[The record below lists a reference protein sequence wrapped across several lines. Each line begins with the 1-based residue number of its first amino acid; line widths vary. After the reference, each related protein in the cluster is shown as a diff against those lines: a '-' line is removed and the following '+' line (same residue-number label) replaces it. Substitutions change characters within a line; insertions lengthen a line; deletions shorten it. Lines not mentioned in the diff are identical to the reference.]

1 MLFVKSTDGVWDSPH
16 ASRADVEQG
25 PAQVPASESG
35 PRGGDLPPPA
45 GGGGGPLVHSIALA
59 TWALFVGIGLLLVGA
74 GLFGTLISV
83 RAELDGFGSLVI
95 GLISAAYYGGFLAG
109 SRLTLRLL
117 HEVGHIRV
125 YAALA
130 STFAAAIV
138 LAGMTAGPWS
148 WIALRFVAGA
158 CLAGQYVVAE
168 SWLNQLVT
176 SRSRA
181 RLLSRYTV
189 LTVVAFGIGQ
199 LWFTRLDPTA
209 VTGFGIAAV
218 LIALAVTPVALSVDA
233 RPPTI
238 AQPVH
243 LPLRELFG
251 IAPTGAIT
259 STLVGIAHGAF
270 LGLGAVY
277 AARSGLSI
285 GQIGLFVLMPT
296 LGSLLL
302 SIPIS
307 SLSDRR
313 DRRLVGVLAAAAAVG
328 AAAMLLLLGPDTAG
342 GFVAMAVLGGVS
354 YPLYTIAGAYTNDWV
369 PEATLTAVASHLVML
384 FGIGA
389 LVGPLLASILMAALG
404 ADGYVWA
411 VLGAHV
417 VIVTFLLVRILQH
430 PAAERAKPWNAVNIS
445 GRALYLPSTVVSLG
459 RRMRPQAWRAPRPT
473 PPRCSGRGDGDGP
486 DR

>member
-1 MLFVKSTDGVWDSPH
+1 MGAASATAAGST
-16 ASRADVEQG
+16 
-25 PAQVPASESG
+25 
-35 PRGGDLPPPA
+35 LPPPTEHHERPA
-45 GGGGGPLVHSIALA
+45 VDHLPEPIVESTGSGPLVHSLALA
-59 TWALFVGIGLLLVGA
+59 TWALFVGIGMLLVGA

-83 RAELDGFGSLVI
+83 RSELDGFGALMI
-95 GLISAAYYGGFLAG
+95 GLISAAYYGGFLLG

-130 STFAAAIV
+130 STFSAAIV
-138 LAGMTAGPWS
+138 LAGLVAGPLPWLM
-148 WIALRFVAGA
+148 LRFVAGA

-176 SRSRA
+176 NQRRA

-189 LTVVAFGIGQ
+189 LTVVAFGVGQ
-199 LWFTRLDPTA
+199 LWFSRVDPNA
-209 VTGFGIAAV
+209 MTGFGIAAI

-233 RPPTI
+233 TPPTI

-243 LPLRELFG
+243 LPLRQLF
-251 IAPTGAIT
+251 ALAWTGAVT

-277 AARSGLSI
+277 AARSGLSL

-296 LGSLLL
+296 IGSLLL
-302 SIPIS
+302 SVPMS

-313 DRRLVGVLAAAAAVG
+313 DRRMIGTIAAVVAALAALALLAV
-328 AAAMLLLLGPDTAG
+328 GPDTPAG
-342 GFVAMAVLGGVS
+342 FAAMALLGGMT

-369 PEATLTAVASHLVML
+369 PEDTLTAVASHLVML
-384 FGIGA
+384 FGVGA
-389 LVGPLLASILMAALG
+389 LLGPVVASLMMAAMG
-404 ADGYVWA
+404 ADGYVWT
-411 VLGAHV
+411 
-417 VIVTFLLVRILQH
+417 VIVAHLVIAAFLAVRIVQH
-430 PAAERAKPWNAVNIS
+430 PSAERAKPWNAVNLA

-459 RRMRPQAWRAPRPT
+459 RRMRPQTWRAPRP
-473 PPRCSGRGDGDGP
+473 RDRRSGRRG
-486 DR
+486 RR

>member
-1 MLFVKSTDGVWDSPH
+1 M
-16 ASRADVEQG
+16 
-25 PAQVPASESG
+25 
-35 PRGGDLPPPA
+35 
-45 GGGGGPLVHSIALA
+45 HSLALA

-83 RAELDGFGSLVI
+83 RSELDGFGAVLI
-95 GLISAAYYGGFLAG
+95 GLISAAYYAGFLAG

-117 HEVGHIRV
+117 RDVGHIRV

-130 STFAAAIV
+130 STFAAAII
-138 LAGMTAGPWS
+138 TAGLIPGPVPW
-148 WIALRFVAGA
+148 ILLRFVAGA

-189 LTVVAFGIGQ
+189 LTVVAFGLGQ
-199 LWFTRLDPTA
+199 LWFTRVDPTA
-209 VTGFGIAAV
+209 ITGFGIAAV

-233 RPPTI
+233 TPPAIARP
-238 AQPVH
+238 AH
-243 LPLRELFG
+243 LPMRELFG
-251 IAPTGAIT
+251 IVPTGAIT
-259 STLVGIAHGAF
+259 STLVGVAHGAF

-277 AARSGLSI
+277 ATRSGLSL

-296 LGSLLL
+296 VGSLVL
-302 SIPIS
+302 SIPMS
-307 SLSDRR
+307 SLSDTR
-313 DRRLVGVLAAAAAVG
+313 DRRLVGAVAATIASLAAVG
-328 AAAMLLLLGPDTAG
+328 LLIVGPDEPA
-342 GFVAMAVLGGVS
+342 GFVAMAVLGGMS

-369 PEATLTAVASHLVML
+369 PEDTLTAVAGHLVML

-389 LVGPLLASILMAALG
+389 LVGPIMASTLMALLG

-411 VLGAHV
+411 IIGAHA
-417 VIVTFLLVRILQH
+417 VIALFLLVRIVQH
-430 PAAERAKPWNAVNIS
+430 PAAVRAKPWNAVNIA

-459 RRMRPQAWRAPRPT
+459 RRVRLQSWRTPRPR
-473 PPRCSGRGDGDGP
+473 PERDPRRGTTRRPGRGDP
-486 DR
+486 DRPAT